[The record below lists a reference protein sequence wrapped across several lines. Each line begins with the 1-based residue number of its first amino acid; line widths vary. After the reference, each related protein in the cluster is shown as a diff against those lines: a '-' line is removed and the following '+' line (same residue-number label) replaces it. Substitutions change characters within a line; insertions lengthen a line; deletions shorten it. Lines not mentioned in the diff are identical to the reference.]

1 MNGAQLAPRGQRA
14 AAGTGAAVA
23 VLFGWWALR
32 EGGTAPGPLIAGSL
46 ALLAALVVAG
56 RRVEWARV
64 PRPARWALCALA
76 LFTAWS
82 FVSITW
88 AGARGDAWE
97 AADRALIYL
106 VVFTLFAVL
115 PWTATQA
122 TGVLVAFVLATA
134 LAGTWALGDAIAGS
148 TQAVQ
153 DGRLAGPVG
162 YENATAALMLT
173 AFWPAVLLAARR
185 SSPLALRGLLLA
197 AAGFLLGLAVL
208 AQSRGSLLAGA
219 VSLVLA
225 VALSPERAR
234 VLVALSA
241 VALTTL
247 LSLPALLDVYTGGG
261 GQEALI
267 RAAVAM
273 TVSSALLL
281 GGGLA
286 SGRLDRRLHAPAG
299 RLPLHLPA
307 VAATVLLAA
316 AVWTQAGET
325 RLAGGAASGRYDFWR
340 VAAGQF
346 ADAPLTGAG
355 AGNFTQDYAR
365 ERTHRELPLY
375 PHSVVWGTL
384 GQTGIVGAALLACF
398 FAAAVAALRRVR
410 ALDAGRYAIAV
421 AAFVPA
427 AAWLAHASVDWL
439 WEVPA
444 VTAPAFALLGLIAGL
459 GFATGP
465 SGDADLSRVARTA
478 AIALLAVLAA
488 VSIAL
493 PALAARETERAVGA
507 WEHDPDAAR
516 RGLERART
524 LDPLSARA
532 DVIAGVLARRDGD
545 LGRAREAFG
554 RALARDAGD
563 WYAQTELALVEL
575 ADDRRAAAAARL
587 AVVARLNPLEPAVA
601 EARAAVGQGGPVPAW
616 VEQRLAD
623 QTVPGPIE
631 RRSLDC
637 RPLFGLGPCPQ
648 ERDR

>member
-14 AAGTGAAVA
+14 AAGTGVAVA
-23 VLFGWWALR
+23 MLFGWWAVR
-32 EGGTAPGPLIAGSL
+32 DGGTTPGPLCAGAL
-46 ALLAALVVAG
+46 ALLAALAVAG
-56 RRVEWARV
+56 RRVEWARM
-64 PRPARWALCALA
+64 PRPARWALCTLA

-82 FVSITW
+82 FLSIAW
-88 AGARGDAWE
+88 ARAQGDAWE

-106 VVFTLFAVL
+106 VVFALFAVL
-115 PWTATQA
+115 PWTETRA

-148 TQAVQ
+148 GHAVE

-185 SSPLALRGLLLA
+185 SSPPALRGLLLA
-197 AAGFLLGLAVL
+197 SAGFLLGLAVL

-234 VLVALSA
+234 LLVALFA

-247 LSLPALLDVYTGGG
+247 LSLPALLDVYAGGG
-261 GQEALI
+261 GQGALI
-267 RAAVAM
+267 RAALAM

-281 GGGLA
+281 TAGLT

-307 VAATVLLAA
+307 IAATILIAA

-346 ADAPLTGAG
+346 ADDPLTGAG
-355 AGNFTQDYAR
+355 AGNFAQDYAR
-365 ERTHRELPLY
+365 ERTHRELPQY

-384 GQTGIVGAALLACF
+384 GQTGIVGGALLAAF
-398 FAAAVAALRRVR
+398 FAAAVAGLTRLRSR
-410 ALDAGRYAIAV
+410 DEGRYAIAV

-459 GFATGP
+459 GFGTGARGAP
-465 SGDADLSRVARTA
+465 APARPARTA
-478 AIALLAVLAA
+478 AIAVLAGLA
-488 VSIAL
+488 AASLAL
-493 PALAARETERAVGA
+493 PALAARETERAADG
-507 WEHDPDAAR
+507 WKRDPDAAWR
-516 RGLERART
+516 TLERART
-524 LDPLSARA
+524 LDPLSIRA
-532 DVIAGVLARRDGD
+532 DVIGGVLARRDGD
-545 LGRAREAFG
+545 LGRARQAFG
-554 RALARDAGD
+554 RAVAREPGD

-575 ADDRRAAAAARL
+575 GQGNRAAAASRL
-587 AVVARLNPLEPAVA
+587 ATAARLNPLEPAIA
-601 EARAAVGQGGPVPAW
+601 GARDALRQGRPVPPW
-616 VEQRLAD
+616 VEQRLAEE
-623 QTVPGPIE
+623 TVPGPIE
-631 RRSLDC
+631 RRSVDC
-637 RPLFGLGPCPQ
+637 RPLYGLGACP
-648 ERDR
+648 EEAA

>member
-14 AAGTGAAVA
+14 AAGTGVAVA
-23 VLFGWWALR
+23 ALFGWWAVR
-32 EGGTAPGPLIAGSL
+32 EGGTTPGPLYAG
-46 ALLAALVVAG
+46 ALVLLVALVVVG
-56 RRVEWARV
+56 RGVDWARL
-64 PRPARWALCALA
+64 PRAARGALCALA

-82 FVSITW
+82 FLSIAW
-88 AGARGDAWE
+88 AGERSVAWE

-106 VVFTLFAVL
+106 TVFALFAML

-148 TQAVQ
+148 ARAVQ

-185 SSPLALRGLLLA
+185 SSPLAFRGLLLA

-234 VLVALSA
+234 VLAALSA

-247 LSLPALLDVYTGGG
+247 LALPALLDVYAGGG
-261 GQEALI
+261 EQATLI
-267 RAAVAM
+267 RAAIAM

-281 GGGLA
+281 GAGLA
-286 SGRLDRRLHAPAG
+286 SGHLDRHLHAPAR

-307 VAATVLLAA
+307 IAATILVAA

-355 AGNFTQDYAR
+355 AGNFAQDYAR
-365 ERTHRELPLY
+365 ERTHREEPLY

-384 GQTGIVGAALLACF
+384 GQTGLVGGALLAGF
-398 FAAAVAALRRVR
+398 FVVAAAGLGRAR
-410 ALDAGRYAIAV
+410 ALDAERYALAV

-427 AAWLAHASVDWL
+427 AAWLTHASVDWL

-444 VTAPAFALLGLIAGL
+444 VTAPAFALLGLVAGL
-459 GFATGP
+459 GVPGARGTPARRRPG
-465 SGDADLSRVARTA
+465 RTA
-478 AIALLAVLAA
+478 VIVVLAGLA
-488 VSIAL
+488 AASFVL
-493 PALAARETERAVGA
+493 PALAAREIERAVADWDDDPAAA
-507 WEHDPDAAR
+507 W

-524 LDPLSARA
+524 LDPLGDRA
-532 DVIAGVLARRDGD
+532 DVITGVLARRDGD
-545 LGRAREAFG
+545 LRRARQAFG
-554 RALARDAGD
+554 RALARDPDD
-563 WYAQTELALVEL
+563 WYAQTQLAIVEL
-575 ADDRRAAAAARL
+575 GDGDRAAAADKLTL
-587 AVVARLNPLEPAVA
+587 ASRLNPLEPAIT
-601 EARAAVGQGGPVPAW
+601 EAMEAVRQGRPVPAT
-616 VEQRLAD
+616 VEQRLAEK
-623 QTVPGPIE
+623 TLPGPIE
-631 RRSLDC
+631 RRSVDC
-637 RPLFGLGPCPQ
+637 RPLFGLSNCPR
-648 ERDR
+648 ETTG